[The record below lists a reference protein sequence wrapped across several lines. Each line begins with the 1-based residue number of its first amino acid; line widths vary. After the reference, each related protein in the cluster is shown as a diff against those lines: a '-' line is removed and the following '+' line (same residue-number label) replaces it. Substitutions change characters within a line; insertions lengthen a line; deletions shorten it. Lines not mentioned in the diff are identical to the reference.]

1 MVNKC
6 KPSRGIPLVAASR
19 AHTRA
24 KRHRQVAIA
33 LFATGFLLALSVPAW
48 AVGDPLSGLVEVI
61 TQNAQRWSAA
71 LMILGGLGA
80 GGSMVL
86 GHHQSGE
93 HARRFLFG
101 SLFLL
106 AAGAG
111 VQMYS
116 RMQSLLGGFN

>member
-1 MVNKC
+1 MLDAPKAS
-6 KPSRGIPLVAASR
+6 PRWLSALPPRGNLRATTLRPLAS
-19 AHTRA
+19 A
-24 KRHRQVAIA
+24 
-33 LFATGFLLALSVPAW
+33 LLAAGLILFLGSPAW
-48 AVGDPLSGLVEVI
+48 AAGDPLNGLVEVI

-71 LMILGGLGA
+71 LMIVGGLGA

-86 GHHQSGE
+86 GHHQSGD

-116 RMQSLLGGFN
+116 RMQSLLGGF

>member
-1 MVNKC
+1 MWDVLRA
-6 KPSRGIPLVAASR
+6 SPLS
-19 AHTRA
+19 
-24 KRHRQVAIA
+24 A
-33 LFATGFLLALSVPAW
+33 LLPPGSLRATGLRSLATALLAAGLVLVLGGPAW
-48 AVGDPLSGLVEVI
+48 AAGDPLNGLVEVI

-71 LMILGGLGA
+71 LMIVGGLGA

-86 GHHQSGE
+86 GHHQSGD

-116 RMQSLLGGFN
+116 RMQSLLGGF

>member
-1 MVNKC
+1 MWDAPKASAGR
-6 KPSRGIPLVAASR
+6 PSTLPPPGSPATRTLRPL
-19 AHTRA
+19 
-24 KRHRQVAIA
+24 
-33 LFATGFLLALSVPAW
+33 ATALLAAGLVLALGAPAW
-48 AVGDPLSGLVEVI
+48 AAGDPLNGLVEVI

-71 LMILGGLGA
+71 LMIVGGLGA

-86 GHHQSGE
+86 GHHQSGD

-116 RMQSLLGGFN
+116 RMQSLLGGF

>member
-1 MVNKC
+1 MVNVSKASSGVRASTA
-6 KPSRGIPLVAASR
+6 PARRLVA
-19 AHTRA
+19 TG
-24 KRHRQVAIA
+24 
-33 LFATGFLLALSVPAW
+33 LFAIGFVLALGVPAW
-48 AVGDPLSGLVEVI
+48 AAGDPLNGLVEVI

-86 GHHQSGE
+86 GNHQSGE

-116 RMQSLLGGFN
+116 RMQSLLGSFN

>member
-1 MVNKC
+1 MGDSAMSSGRYLSAL
-6 KPSRGIPLVAASR
+6 PRPQSPTPYLRPLATGLVA
-19 AHTRA
+19 TGLVLV
-24 KRHRQVAIA
+24 QVA
-33 LFATGFLLALSVPAW
+33 PAW
-48 AVGDPLSGLVEVI
+48 AAGDPLNGLVEVI

-93 HARRFLFG
+93 HARRFFFG

-116 RMQSLLGGFN
+116 RMQSLLGGF

>member
-1 MVNKC
+1 MDSPKASPC
-6 KPSRGIPLVAASR
+6 GASALPSPGSLCVPTLRPL
-19 AHTRA
+19 
-24 KRHRQVAIA
+24 
-33 LFATGFLLALSVPAW
+33 ATALLAAGLVLGLGAPAW
-48 AVGDPLSGLVEVI
+48 AAGDPLNGLVEVI

-71 LMILGGLGA
+71 LMIVGGLGA

-86 GHHQSGE
+86 GHHQSGD

-116 RMQSLLGGFN
+116 RMQSLLGGF

>member
-1 MVNKC
+1 MDAPKASPC
-6 KPSRGIPLVAASR
+6 GSSALPSPGSLCAPTLRPL
-19 AHTRA
+19 
-24 KRHRQVAIA
+24 
-33 LFATGFLLALSVPAW
+33 ATALLAAGLVLGLGAPAW
-48 AVGDPLSGLVEVI
+48 AAGDPLNGLVEVI

-71 LMILGGLGA
+71 LMIVGGLGA

-86 GHHQSGE
+86 GHHQSGD

-116 RMQSLLGGFN
+116 RMQSLLGGF

>member
-1 MVNKC
+1 MWEAPKA
-6 KPSRGIPLVAASR
+6 SRGRPSALPPPGSPAATTLRPL
-19 AHTRA
+19 
-24 KRHRQVAIA
+24 
-33 LFATGFLLALSVPAW
+33 ATALLAAGLVLVLEAPAW
-48 AVGDPLSGLVEVI
+48 AAGDPLNGLVEVI

-71 LMILGGLGA
+71 LMIVGGLGA

-86 GHHQSGE
+86 GHHQSGD

-116 RMQSLLGGFN
+116 RMQSLLGGF

>member
-1 MVNKC
+1 MPDVRKVS
-6 KPSRGIPLVAASR
+6 PSGLDVPASPGSLR
-19 AHTRA
+19 ATGPRSLA
-24 KRHRQVAIA
+24 TA
-33 LFATGFLLALSVPAW
+33 LFTTGLVLVLGAPAW
-48 AVGDPLSGLVEVI
+48 AAGDPLNGLVEVI

-71 LMILGGLGA
+71 LMIVGGLGA

-86 GHHQSGE
+86 GHHQSGD

-116 RMQSLLGGFN
+116 RMQSLLGGF

>member
-1 MVNKC
+1 MLEAPRAFRAGLSATAPPESQHATGLRFLAKA
-6 KPSRGIPLVAASR
+6 LVA
-19 AHTRA
+19 
-24 KRHRQVAIA
+24 
-33 LFATGFLLALSVPAW
+33 TGLLLCLGAPAW
-48 AVGDPLSGLVEVI
+48 AAGDPLNGLVEVI

-71 LMILGGLGA
+71 LMIVGGLGA

-116 RMQSLLGGFN
+116 RMQSLLGGF

>member
-1 MVNKC
+1 MDAPKASPC
-6 KPSRGIPLVAASR
+6 GASALPSPGSLCAPTLRPLPTA
-19 AHTRA
+19 
-24 KRHRQVAIA
+24 
-33 LFATGFLLALSVPAW
+33 LLAAGLVLGLGAPAW
-48 AVGDPLSGLVEVI
+48 AAGDPLNGLVEVI

-71 LMILGGLGA
+71 LMIVGGLGA

-86 GHHQSGE
+86 GHHQSGD

-116 RMQSLLGGFN
+116 RMQSLLGGF

>member
-1 MVNKC
+1 MVDVPKAF
-6 KPSRGIPLVAASR
+6 PQAQS
-19 AHTRA
+19 
-24 KRHRQVAIA
+24 A
-33 LFATGFLLALSVPAW
+33 LPPPGSLRATGLRSLATAILAVGQVLVLGAPAW
-48 AVGDPLSGLVEVI
+48 AAGDPLNGLVEVI

-71 LMILGGLGA
+71 LMIVGGLGA

-86 GHHQSGE
+86 GHHQSGD

-116 RMQSLLGGFN
+116 RMQSLLGGF

>member
-1 MVNKC
+1 MWDVPKAS
-6 KPSRGIPLVAASR
+6 PRGLSSVPPRGCLSTKGLR
-19 AHTRA
+19 S
-24 KRHRQVAIA
+24 
-33 LFATGFLLALSVPAW
+33 LATALLAAGLVLVLGVPAW
-48 AVGDPLSGLVEVI
+48 AAGDPLNGLVEVI

-71 LMILGGLGA
+71 LMIVGGLGA

-86 GHHQSGE
+86 GHHQSGD

-116 RMQSLLGGFN
+116 RMQSLLGGF

>member
-1 MVNKC
+1 MWNVPKA
-6 KPSRGIPLVAASR
+6 SPLS
-19 AHTRA
+19 
-24 KRHRQVAIA
+24 A
-33 LFATGFLLALSVPAW
+33 LPPPGSLRTTGLRSLATALLAAGLVLVLGVPAW
-48 AVGDPLSGLVEVI
+48 AAGDPLNGLVEVI

-71 LMILGGLGA
+71 LMIVGGLGA

-86 GHHQSGE
+86 GHHQSGD

-101 SLFLL
+101 ALFLL

-116 RMQSLLGGFN
+116 RMQSLLGGF

>member
-1 MVNKC
+1 MWDVPKA
-6 KPSRGIPLVAASR
+6 SPLS
-19 AHTRA
+19 
-24 KRHRQVAIA
+24 A
-33 LFATGFLLALSVPAW
+33 LLPPGSLRATGLRSLATALLAAGLVLVLGGPAW
-48 AVGDPLSGLVEVI
+48 AAGDPLNGLVEVI

-71 LMILGGLGA
+71 LMIVGGLGA

-86 GHHQSGE
+86 GHHQSGD

-116 RMQSLLGGFN
+116 RMQSLLGGF

>member
-1 MVNKC
+1 MVDVSKAFSGVWASAA
-6 KPSRGIPLVAASR
+6 PARRLVA
-19 AHTRA
+19 TG
-24 KRHRQVAIA
+24 
-33 LFATGFLLALSVPAW
+33 LFAFGFVLALGVPAW
-48 AVGDPLSGLVEVI
+48 AAGDPLNGLVEVI

-80 GGSMVL
+80 GGSMAL
-86 GHHQSGE
+86 GNDQAGE